1 MGSCLH
7 AQQRTAGQTRAAT
20 VATAIPAAKTLTG
33 DIDDEYS
40 RQEAPSGGTTGG
52 STVTTEGRAPLP
64 DSRVS
69 LYIREKSH
77 KVRMGLSFLAGG
89 FAEWAPRP
97 TFCLRFRVFDWLC
110 GIAHGCRSIRTRLP
124 E

>member
-20 VATAIPAAKTLTG
+20 VATAIPAAKALTR
-33 DIDDEYS
+33 DID
-40 RQEAPSGGTTGG
+40 QEAADKKRQAAQISNGGTTGG
-52 STVTTEGRAPLP
+52 RTVTTEGRAPLP

-97 TFCLRFRVFDWLC
+97 TFCLRFRVFGLALA
-110 GIAHGCRSIRTRLP
+110 G
-124 E
+124 